1 MTESLRCH
9 ALRVGLML
17 PGNGSD
23 SVLSFSMFQE
33 HQPLSLL
40 VILPHPV
47 QICLQNGS
55 KILAIDASE
64 DPFVRCEI
72 GGGGGVPPSRLSLG
86 EVGASRTSWHDVKH
100 KRTYHIA
107 HRRTCKLSKLRKI
120 GKLCTHI
127 TYHNYANYAK
137 ANLRHISKLRRFAV
151 LLKAKLRK
159 LRGWPRRSRRRP
171 IQMGRYLKVVR
182 VAEPMMRNRETKQL

>member
-1 MTESLRCH
+1 
-9 ALRVGLML
+9 ML

-120 GKLCTHI
+120 GKLCT
-127 TYHNYANYAK
+127 YHNCANYAK
-137 ANLRHISKLRRFAV
+137 ANLRHISKLQHFAV

-159 LRGWPRRSRRRP
+159 LRGWPRWSRRRP

-182 VAEPMMRNRETKQL
+182 VAEPIMRNRETKQL